1 MGKILNAIRDLH
13 HPTGKIIGPK
23 ENCLITKNNTVIKET
38 RYSPGMA
45 QMGYHGHGNELH
57 KFTFYNEL
65 NWLTKL
71 SDSDIVPSVIS
82 YDENLLTIEMT
93 YVGEQISKTNIPINW
108 EMQCDNIIT
117 ILHEHKC
124 SHNDIKPDD
133 ILVHDKKLYLVDFG
147 WATELGS
154 SIPSN
159 WPKSIGGEFKYNI
172 NKFDDRYSLTTS
184 INYILNNE

>member
-1 MGKILNAIRDLH
+1 MGKILNTIRDLH
-13 HPTGKIIGPK
+13 HPNSQIIGPK
-23 ENCLITKNNTVIKET
+23 SNCLVTKNNTVIKET
-38 RYSPGMA
+38 RYSAGMA

-71 SDSDIVPSVIS
+71 SESDIAPSVIS

-93 YVGEQISKTNIPINW
+93 YVGEQISKTNIPIDW

-117 ILHEHKC
+117 ILHKHKC

-133 ILVHDKKLYLVDFG
+133 ILVHNNKLYLVDFG

-154 SIPSN
+154 VIPSN
-159 WPKSIGGEFKYNI
+159 WPKSIGGEFKYSI
-172 NKFDDRYSLTTS
+172 NKFDDKYSLTTS
-184 INYILNNE
+184 INHILKNE